1 MSMKLYL
8 DCIEFPLFIC
18 TLIHLKFHIST
29 EIKET
34 CLQPSKLREI
44 FSQTRTNV
52 KQQINFLQRCENLV
66 WIFFTNRSKYTNRT
80 RYKPTMFLLVFC
92 IE

>member
-1 MSMKLYL
+1 MSMKLYV

-66 WIFFTNRSKYTNRT
+66 WIFLLIEVNILIEHVTNR
-80 RYKPTMFLLVFC
+80 LCFC
-92 IE
+92 